1 MKRDLLKTMFLMAVG
16 LLVGVNFVWAT
27 EPNTDGYSIV
37 YSNDFESGSSP
48 WGWTG
53 GTGAAISL
61 IDETGGNHFLSV
73 TNNSKYNRAL
83 PFAKNYSKYDLT
95 FKWYAKTTANEKSK
109 VQLKFARDYSNLT
122 GTADKYQFRFND
134 EASATSPTLQLS
146 LGSTTPKQQMTNYTQ
161 ATSAPTSVSSQFYTV
176 RVASDGVNVRF
187 TFTNPES
194 VSVTYDVAYSS
205 DLQLG
210 GILMQSNTANT
221 DVLYIDDIVL
231 KVPTENYTINYK
243 LGDDIIK
250 TETGTAAD
258 GATISAT
265 LPFTKDAQKYYAQ
278 TNETT
283 TSWTKSGEDMETFNV
298 PLRLANTYSIL
309 VTAKGA
315 GDDKELCNVSGIVEG
330 ESYTV
335 PYPRYYNVNGTLY
348 EADKTDSKYAKIF
361 SDISSNQNVDV
372 SYSASSKTNIANYT
386 EGEDITGIYQTSAS
400 SYANQSSNG
409 KGGATGKYSV
419 DATYKQFVTLPA
431 GKYTVTMRVIG
442 KTGKSYYV
450 AKDSEGTN
458 MVLSIEN
465 TASSTVESTSS
476 EFTLDSETSLYVKG
490 GYQTTS
496 DQAYFIDYVYVQ
508 QTAVSKTITAAGWA
522 TYCSP
527 YALDLEHATGLTDAY
542 IVTGGATGVLTKSS
556 VQGGTVAANT
566 GLLIKGDAGTATI
579 PVVASGTDHSATNKL
594 VGVTTET
601 VLDLDSDDDG
611 TSDSYVYVLM
621 NDATNGL
628 GFYKTTTTSFTVGA
642 NTAYLPANFDGSGA
656 RFFSLFDDDA
666 TGISDATRLNDNE
679 KMTNDNCFDLQ
690 GRRVAQP
697 KKGLYIV
704 NGKKVIIK

>member
-1 MKRDLLKTMFLMAVG
+1 MEKTTFLKTLLMAVM
-16 LLVGVNFVWAT
+16 LLRGANFAWAT
-27 EPNTDGYSIV
+27 EPDTDGYSTV
-37 YSNDFESGSSP
+37 YTNDFESGSDP

-53 GTGAAISL
+53 GTGAAYPL
-61 IDETGGNHFLSV
+61 IEETGGNHFLSV
-73 TNNSKYNRAL
+73 TRSGNNYNKAL
-83 PFAKNYSKYDLT
+83 PFTKNYSKYDLT
-95 FKWYAKTTANEKSK
+95 FKWYAKTTKSTSSK

-134 EASATSPTLQLS
+134 EASATSPTLRLS
-146 LGSTTPKQQMTNYTQ
+146 IGSSKIQEITNYTQ

-210 GILMQSNTANT
+210 GILMQSNTVST

-348 EADKTDSKYAKIF
+348 EADKTDSKYAKVF
-361 SDISSNQNVDV
+361 SNLSADQNVDV
-372 SYSASSKTNIANYT
+372 NYSASSKTNIANYT
-386 EGEDITGIYQTSAS
+386 EGEDITGVYETWGTF
-400 SYANQSSNG
+400 ANQSSNG
-409 KGGATGKYSV
+409 KGGATSKYSV

-442 KTGKSYYV
+442 KTSKSYYV

-458 MVLSIEN
+458 KVLSIEN

-527 YALDLEHATGLTDAY
+527 YPLDFSEGIENLTDVY
-542 IVTGGATGVLTKSS
+542 IITGSQTPGAESGYVAKTS
-556 VQGGTVAANT
+556 VNGGTVPANT
-566 GLLIKGDAGTATI
+566 GLLIKGSAGTVTI
-579 PVVASGTDHSATNKL
+579 PVAASSSTNVSANKL
-594 VGVTTET
+594 VGVTTNT
-601 VLDLDSDDDG
+601 TIDANTG
-611 TSDSYVYVLM
+611 YVLM
-621 NDATNGL
+621 ASPSL
-628 GFYKTTTTSFTVGA
+628 GFYKNSKAFTVGA
-642 NTAYLPANFDGSGA
+642 NTAYLPADFAGISGA
-656 RFFSLFDDDA
+656 RFFSLFNDDV
-666 TGISDATRLNDNE
+666 TGINAVSGEGLVNGSV
-679 KMTNDNCFDLQ
+679 FDLQ

-697 KKGLYIV
+697 QKGLYIV
-704 NGKKVIIK
+704 NGKKVVIK

>member
-1 MKRDLLKTMFLMAVG
+1 MKKQLLLKTLLMAVM
-16 LLVGVNFVWAT
+16 LLGGVNFAWAT
-27 EPNTDGYSIV
+27 EPDTDGYSTV
-37 YSNDFESGSSP
+37 YTNDFESGSDP

-53 GTGAAISL
+53 GTGARGSL
-61 IDETGGNHFLSV
+61 IEEAGGNHFLYV
-73 TNNSKYNRAL
+73 TKSNNNFNKAL
-83 PFAKNYSKYDLT
+83 PFTKNYSKYDLT
-95 FKWYAKTTANEKSK
+95 FKWYAKTAESTSSK
-109 VQLKFARDYSNLT
+109 VQLKFARDYSDLT

-134 EASATSPTLQLS
+134 ELSATSPTLRLS
-146 LGSTTPKQQMTNYTQ
+146 IGSTKIQEITNYTQ

-176 RVASDGVNVRF
+176 RVASDGENVRF

-194 VSVTYDVAYSS
+194 VSVTYDVAYTS

-283 TSWTKSGEDMETFNV
+283 TSWTKDGEDMEIFNV

-386 EGEDITGIYQTSAS
+386 EGEDITGVYQTWGAF
-400 SYANQSSNG
+400 ANLSSNG
-409 KGGATGKYSV
+409 KGGATSKSGTSS
-419 DATYKQFVTLPA
+419 TYKQFVTLPA
-431 GKYTVTMRVIG
+431 GKYTVTMRVVG
-442 KTGKSYYV
+442 KKNQSYYV
-450 AKDSEGTN
+450 AKDSEGSN
-458 MVLSIEN
+458 KVLSI
-465 TASSTVESTSS
+465 TSTDGKNEFETTSG
-476 EFTLDSETSLYVKG
+476 EFTLDSETSLYVYG

-496 DQAYFIDYVYVQ
+496 DNAYFIDYVYVQ
-508 QTAVSKTITAAGWA
+508 QTAVSKTITSAGWA

-527 YALDLEHATGLTDAY
+527 YALDLEHATGLEDAF
-542 IVTGGATGVLTKSS
+542 IVTGGEGGVLAKTS
-556 VQGGTVAANT
+556 VKGGTVAANT

-579 PVVASGTDHSATNKL
+579 PVVASGTDYSASNKL
-594 VGVTTET
+594 VGVTSNTEIAANT
-601 VLDLDSDDDG
+601 G
-611 TSDSYVYVLM
+611 YVLM
-621 NDATNGL
+621 GSPSLA
-628 GFYKTTTTSFTVGA
+628 FYKNTNAFTVGA
-642 NTAYLPANFDGSGA
+642 NTAYLPAGFATDGA
-656 RFFSLFDDDA
+656 RSFFSLFDDDA
-666 TGISDATRLNDNE
+666 TGINAVNGEGLTVNGSV
-679 KMTNDNCFDLQ
+679 FDLQ

-697 KKGLYIV
+697 TRGLYIV